1 MAQTPVFQP
10 VRHRRIYEDIVRQIQ
25 ELIADRHLQP
35 GDRLPPER
43 ELAETLSVSR
53 ASVREALRVLNAMGL
68 VEVRSGDGTF
78 IRSAHA
84 PVDPAV
90 WALLPERQFLLDL
103 LQARRIVEEEI
114 VALAVHQATQDDL
127 DQMQDLLNRRE
138 RELAEG
144 KADLETDLLFH
155 RLIAEATRNP
165 VLVSIVRT
173 LNEIWLQSREATG
186 RAPTSPHKAQEF
198 HQAIV
203 EAIRM
208 RDEALARGV
217 MHRHMEDMR
226 EDIERQLHDR

>member
-1 MAQTPVFQP
+1 MGPAIFHP
-10 VRHRRIYEDIVRQIQ
+10 VRQRRIYQDIVRQIHD
-25 ELIADRHLQP
+25 LIAERHLQP
-35 GDRLPPER
+35 GDRLPAER

-53 ASVREALRVLNAMGL
+53 TSVREALRVLDAVGL

-78 IRSAHA
+78 IRSAQA

-90 WALLPERQFLLDL
+90 WGLLPERRFLLDL

-114 VALAVHQATQDDL
+114 VALAVYNATGDDL
-127 DQMQDLLNRRE
+127 DQMQGLLNRRE
-138 RELAEG
+138 RELADG
-144 KADLETDLLFH
+144 KTGLETDLLFH
-155 RLIAEATRNP
+155 QMVAEATRNP

-173 LNEIWLQSREATG
+173 LNEMWLQSREATG
-186 RAPTSPHKAQEF
+186 RTPTSPQKAQEF

-208 RDEALARGV
+208 RDEALARGL

-226 EDIERQLHDR
+226 EDIERQVES